1 MEIITEGR
9 IISVPITHGDIKLT
23 NFEGY
28 ALKDDDEK
36 PLVYHP
42 DKGVFMI
49 NGYTSKLGGILS
61 ITDLIVGI
69 EYNYAPLKELRKLV
83 FEYKNPKH
91 PSSFVQ
97 NDNEYLQYPIID
109 KEDYLTLNRLKDV
122 IDIPTQD
129 KIRCVIKYHEVD
141 NTDEARK
148 QYANNDNDLGQHLL
162 SSTKAVYYAKL
173 VYTPMQ
179 KWDNIIDEARRLV
192 SKVRPVT
199 DAIEREKVFLDYL
212 KNNYHPPVKIKK

>member
-1 MEIITEGR
+1 METIIEGR
-9 IISVPITHGDIKLT
+9 IISVPITHGDVKLT

-28 ALKDDDEK
+28 ALKDDDKK

-91 PSSFVQ
+91 PANFVQ
-97 NDNEYLQYPIID
+97 NDSEYLQLPIID
-109 KEDYLTLNRLKDV
+109 KEDYITLNRLKDV

-129 KIRCVIKYHEVD
+129 KIRCVIKYNLID

-148 QYANNDNDLGQHLL
+148 EYTDTDSSKYLVG
-162 SSTKAVYYAKL
+162 STKAAYYAKL

-179 KWDNIIDEARRLV
+179 QWDNIIDEARRLV

-212 KNNYHPPVKIKK
+212 KNNYYPPTKIKQ